1 MKSAVLNELDYQ
13 FKTNINMKTKTSNLH
28 RNRHFLY
35 CLLAVVILQSC
46 GDRTPIID
54 GEKPF
59 VVGTIVKYNDTHSKY
74 FAVDDASGEW
84 SSNFEGNPMIILPSR
99 MYQIGDTIK
108 SGFNNR

>member
-1 MKSAVLNELDYQ
+1 MKN
-13 FKTNINMKTKTSNLH
+13 KTSILA
-28 RNRHFLY
+28 RTRHFFFA
-35 CLLAVVILQSC
+35 LLAVVIIQSC

-74 FAVDDASGEW
+74 FSVDRESGEW

-99 MYQIGDTIK
+99 MYQIADTIK
-108 SGFNNR
+108 AGFGNQ